1 MTRSRSR
8 APIVSFF
15 LFCGLP
21 ELLTAAVVTLD
32 SIQIYETHEFLGLEP
47 TIYFQCKGENQTTL
61 PDVKRKGV
69 LYSFKGEESWQ
80 PLAELPSKKCKR
92 CGFYEEDTMKP
103 HDVFDEW
110 EFCASDFSSTDGK
123 YIHFKEKELNATF
136 LCPECIPPVVAP
148 YHPSPS
154 NEKEMHWALV
164 VVIAALVSVVF
175 VLSAVTLYKF
185 WQRRKRQQEQA
196 RFLRLF
202 EGDDDIEDELG
213 ISPLSHVT

>member
-21 ELLTAAVVTLD
+21 VVTLD

-136 LCPECIPPVVAP
+136 LCPECIPPVVAAP